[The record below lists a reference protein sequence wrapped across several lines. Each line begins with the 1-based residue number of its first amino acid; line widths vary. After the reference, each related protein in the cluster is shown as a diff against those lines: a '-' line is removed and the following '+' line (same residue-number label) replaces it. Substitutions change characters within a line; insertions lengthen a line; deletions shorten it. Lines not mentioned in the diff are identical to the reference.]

1 MTNEARS
8 GSPFQPKRW
17 FLGDDDL
24 VRPFWRAV
32 FFLMLAFVLL
42 TLVSGALRG
51 TGLRPPPGL
60 RILLGSLL
68 ASAGLLL
75 ESWFLLALLDRR
87 SFRSLGLW
95 PYRGWSREFLL
106 GAALGAVLIL
116 CVVGTLAATRTITQW
131 TAAPNLLQSLGGF
144 SAVAGTLL
152 VAASFEEILFR
163 GYAFQRLVDSIGR
176 IGAIA
181 IFSGFFGAVHLNNP
195 GATPLS
201 TANTVLAGILLAVA
215 YLKTRAL
222 WLPIGLHWAWNFLMG
237 AVLGLPVSGFPIAP
251 SLLIAESSGPAW
263 WSGGAYGPEGG
274 LVLTVFCTGAIVW
287 LARTRKISP
296 SPAMED
302 VLR

>member
-1 MTNEARS
+1 MTHEVQP
-8 GSPFQPKRW
+8 SPRFSPRTW
-17 FLGDDDL
+17 FLGENDL
-24 VRPFWRAV
+24 VRPFWRAIL
-32 FFLMLAFVLL
+32 FLMLAFVLL

-51 TGLRPPPGL
+51 TGPRPTPGL
-60 RILLGSLL
+60 RLLLGSLI
-68 ASAGLLL
+68 ASGGLLL

-87 SFRSLGLW
+87 SFRTLGLW
-95 PYRGWSREFLL
+95 PYRDWSREFLI
-106 GAALGAVLIL
+106 GAAIGTALIL
-116 CVVGTLAATRTITQW
+116 GVVGTLFATRSITHW
-131 TAAPNLLQSLGGF
+131 TAAPNLAQTLGGT
-144 SAVAGTLL
+144 AGVAGALL

-163 GYAFQRLVDSIGR
+163 GYAFQRLVDSIGPA
-176 IGAIA
+176 GAIA
-181 IFSGFFGAVHLNNP
+181 VLAALFGAGHLGNP

-237 AVLGLPVSGFPIAP
+237 PMLGLPVSGFRIAP
-251 SLLIAESSGPAW
+251 SLLHAEFSGPAW

-274 LVLTVFCTGAIVW
+274 LVLTVICIGAIAW

-296 SPAMED
+296 SPAMEE